1 MFFKIFFI
9 FFSFFFTSVFI
20 FLFHKFY
27 IDDTYITLKYVDTLI
42 NHSTWGMYEGI
53 PANSATSPLNV
64 LVLSLATFLT
74 KDPENS
80 VLALNLLWLLILYYQ
95 LSKIKALLGLH
106 FLFTPIAASL
116 LILNPFLFSSAG
128 LESIFL
134 VVVFI
139 SFIRFFLEKKYFL
152 LGIFLGLL
160 YLTRPDGILLA
171 FPFLISLGNRPL
183 EFLKVVFSSAFIILP
198 WMLFSYFYFGSLIP
212 DTLLI
217 KKTQT
222 WGTFNFGNGL
232 ILYFH
237 IYPFE
242 LFILIFSIVLLVTLA
257 FSKISFQLNLTQ
269 RLAIFILFSALLHYL
284 AYSLLSV
291 PPYHWYYTPSLSAL
305 LLGLSIK
312 AFSFR
317 KKSKMIFAIS
327 TYLFFL
333 FYTAVVYFRSFQIKE
348 MPIHTNWTSRD
359 NYRNLALQL
368 DSLSSNVIYYH
379 IEGEIGT
386 LAYFSKKAVLI
397 DVFSSRLMIES
408 VCKELVLD
416 KNFHPL
422 RFFTCTNLSKMKE
435 NNQALKNISAKSLIA
450 SFEKPKNEDSS
461 EPIFGP
467 LKSKWIA
474 SFYLVIK

>member
-1 MFFKIFFI
+1 
-9 FFSFFFTSVFI
+9 
-20 FLFHKFY
+20 
-27 IDDTYITLKYVDTLI
+27 
-42 NHSTWGMYEGI
+42 MYKGI

-64 LVLSLATFLT
+64 LLLSLVTFFIQ
-74 KDPENS
+74 DPENS
-80 VLALNLLWLLILYYQ
+80 VLALNLLWLSILYFQ
-95 LSKIKALLGLH
+95 LSKIRTLLGLH

-128 LESIFL
+128 LESIAL
-134 VVVFI
+134 VVLFVWFV
-139 SFIRFFLEKKYFL
+139 RVFLEKKYFL

-171 FPFLISLGNRPL
+171 FPFLIFLGNRPL
-183 EFLKVVFSSAFIILP
+183 EFLKVIFSSAFIVLP
-198 WMLFSYFYFGSLIP
+198 WMSFSYFYFGSLIP

-222 WGTFNFGNGL
+222 WETFNFGNGL

-237 IYPFE
+237 RYPLE

-269 RLAIFILFSALLHYL
+269 RLAIFILFSALLHYI

-317 KKSKMIFAIS
+317 KKAKIIFA
-327 TYLFFL
+327 TGFYLVFI
-333 FYTAVVYFRSFQIKE
+333 FYTAIVYWFSFQKKE

-359 NYRNLALQL
+359 NYKDLALKL
-368 DSLSSNVIYYH
+368 DSLSSNLTYYQTA
-379 IEGEIGT
+379 GEIGT
-386 LAYFSKKAVLI
+386 LAYFSKKAILVDI
-397 DVFSSRLMIES
+397 FSSRLRIES
-408 VCKELVLD
+408 VCKGLVLD
-416 KNFHPL
+416 QNFHLL
-422 RFFTCTNLSKMKE
+422 RYLTCTNLSKMKE
-435 NNQALKNISAKSLIA
+435 NNQALKNISFKSLIA
-450 SFEKPKNEDSS
+450 YLEKPKNEDSS
-461 EPIFGP
+461 EIILGP

-474 SFYLVIK
+474 SFYVVVK